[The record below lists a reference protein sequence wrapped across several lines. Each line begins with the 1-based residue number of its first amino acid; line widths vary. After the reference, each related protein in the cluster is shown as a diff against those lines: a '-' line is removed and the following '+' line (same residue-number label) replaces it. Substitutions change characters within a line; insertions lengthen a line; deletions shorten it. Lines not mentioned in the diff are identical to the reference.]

1 MRNRNYFML
10 PDVASARA
18 MLDQLLL
25 ARVEERYIHFLAKPD
40 TLPADMPEATLF
52 QRTDLVHGTEVGIG
66 IGAVSGVLACALM
79 LVVPLAKV
87 ETQVMAFA
95 LCGFGGALLGAWM
108 AARAATAIPN
118 SHLEQYI
125 SAINQG
131 QVLLMLDLP
140 PGRSREIREMIA
152 RQYPPKAAVEQGV
165 LWHGVA

>member
-25 ARVEERYIHFLAKPD
+25 ARVEERYIHFLARPD
-40 TLPADMPEATLF
+40 TLPGDMPEATLF
-52 QRTDLVHGTEVGIG
+52 QRTDLIHGTEVGIG
-66 IGAVSGVLACALM
+66 IGAVSGLLACALM
-79 LVVPLAKV
+79 LVVPLARF
-87 ETQVMAFA
+87 ETQVASFV

-125 SAINQG
+125 SDINQG

-140 PGRSREIREMIA
+140 PGRIREIKEMIY
-152 RQYPPKAAVEQGV
+152 RTYPPKVMAGQGE
-165 LWHGVA
+165 LEHGIA

>member
-25 ARVEERYIHFLAKPD
+25 ARVEERYIHFLARPD
-40 TLPADMPEATLF
+40 TLPADMPQANLF
-52 QRTDLVHGTEVGIG
+52 QRTDLIHGTEVGIG
-66 IGAVSGVLACALM
+66 IGAVSGLLACGLM
-79 LVVPLAKV
+79 LVMPLARF
-87 ETQVMAFA
+87 ETQVASFA
-95 LCGFGGALLGAWM
+95 LCGLGGALLGAWM

-125 SAINQG
+125 SAIDQG

-140 PGRSREIREMIA
+140 PGRSRDIREMIYKT
-152 RQYPPKAAVEQGV
+152 YPPKGLAEQGV
-165 LWHGVA
+165 LSHSIA